1 MTAEVQ
7 RMKYLNAKDCLPK
20 ELLEK
25 IMEHV
30 EGTYIYIPK
39 KEDNK
44 KQWGNETSFRREMEI
59 RNQNIFEH
67 FLIGMPYAKIAEMYH
82 LSEKSIRRIVL
93 EERKKSEMEK
103 LHVYDVLKKYDTE
116 GEVKQIYTSAWE
128 VAGEY
133 VLKKYENKKELVN
146 NIKMLTALGKEKIP
160 VPQIIKNA
168 EQKDYVEEE
177 KQYWILTTKLKG
189 SNIVNMA
196 SCDKEWFVQMG
207 RIIANLHKAFNKC
220 EAEIEYWNNSLLGEM
235 ESWVSDN
242 LFKKELD
249 YISRE
254 DIVNTIDEL
263 KKVDK
268 ELPRNLIHRDVHLG
282 NFLFDKGKFSGYI
295 DFDLSQKSIRIFD
308 LCYFLLGLLLEEE
321 ENKVSE
327 ERWFEIVRY
336 IVNGYDSE
344 MRLSEV
350 EKYSIPVVMKNIELL
365 FVGYFIGEKDEV
377 AAIESAKLF
386 YFVKDNEEKIRI
398 GIR

>member
-1 MTAEVQ
+1 M
-7 RMKYLNAKDCLPK
+7 
-20 ELLEK
+20 
-25 IMEHV
+25 
-30 EGTYIYIPK
+30 
-39 KEDNK
+39 
-44 KQWGNETSFRREMEI
+44 
-59 RNQNIFEH
+59 
-67 FLIGMPYAKIAEMYH
+67 
-82 LSEKSIRRIVL
+82 
-93 EERKKSEMEK
+93 
-103 LHVYDVLKKYDTE
+103 
-116 GEVKQIYTSAWE
+116 
-128 VAGEY
+128 
-133 VLKKYENKKELVN
+133 
-146 NIKMLTALGKEKIP
+146 
-160 VPQIIKNA
+160 
-168 EQKDYVEEE
+168 EEE

-220 EAEIEYWNNSLLGEM
+220 EDEIEYWNNSLLGEM

-295 DFDLSQKSIRIFD
+295 DFDLSQKNIRIFD

-386 YFVKDNEEKIRI
+386 YFVKDNEKKIRI